1 MFSILSFLLSLI
13 GIAALCAVCFLAGF
27 FFMIYIIPHK
37 YGAEKTKKAIDC
49 LKECLHQDEEEVDPD
64 ESEEIPAE

>member
-13 GIAALCAVCFLAGF
+13 GIAALCAACFLAGF
-27 FFMIYIIPHK
+27 FLMIGLMVHK
-37 YGAEKTKKAIDC
+37 YGAEKTKKAIDR
-49 LKECLHQDEEEVDPD
+49 LEEYLNQDEEVDPD